1 MSHLAPR
8 NHRNLWRNRSKIDL
22 GRGSRAP
29 KIESKLTPEPSEDT
43 PWHPRAFQERLRSV
57 LGRPR
62 RAPGASRASAKTSR
76 GARKSAQKH
85 SGARRGNQNRR
96 QVAPGSEKIMLS
108 SPVSCAKLHRR
119 DFSSILPC
127 FWIFCKACE
136 PLKVLRLPA
145 KTKVRPFVPR
155 VESLARCNLEKQRKL
170 VPESMQKL
178 RNHRNFRNFRHL
190 RNLRELRNF
199 RNLRKSRNIRKNRA
213 WTIRDD
219 PPGWPEPAFSV
230 PLSYFRL
237 RHTELYTRGTN
248 P

>member
-1 MSHLAPR
+1 M
-8 NHRNLWRNRSKIDL
+8 
-22 GRGSRAP
+22 GR
-29 KIESKLTPEPSEDT
+29 L
-43 PWHPRAFQERLRSV
+43 
-57 LGRPR
+57 R
-62 RAPGASRASAKTSR
+62 RAPGTSRVSAKTSR

-96 QVAPGSEKIMLS
+96 RVAPGSKKIMLS

-119 DFSSILPC
+119 DFSSILPG

-155 VESLARCNLEKQRKL
+155 VELLARCYLEKQRK
-170 VPESMQKL
+170 VFPESMQKL
-178 RNHRNFRNFRHL
+178 RNHRNFRNIRHL

-199 RNLRKSRNIRKNRA
+199 RNLRKSRNIRNIRKNRA

-219 PPGWPEPAFSV
+219 PPGWPEPAFY
-230 PLSYFRL
+230 PP
-237 RHTELYTRGTN
+237 E
-248 P
+248 